1 MAGMEVNKKPRFLR
15 KFKGKQRCS
24 QVVNT
29 LRQLKEKEKE
39 EEEGGRRKRRKE
51 GDIFHADEL
60 KKKKGKLSGDTL
72 WL

>member
-1 MAGMEVNKKPRFLR
+1 M
-15 KFKGKQRCS
+15 
-24 QVVNT
+24 VNT

-60 KKKKGKLSGDTL
+60 KKKKEN
-72 WL
+72 